1 MHRFAYLC
9 FASAV
14 ALSVLAAP
22 AQATSYVE
30 LNFSFCGPTQAAHI
44 WRDTTVYE
52 GNVYTGVYNLNLNT
66 TDGTYSGA
74 AAVSLINDAGPDHII
89 PSFCI
94 DIRQNAPTGPYVR
107 YDIYALEDAPV
118 GSPMLAV
125 KADDL
130 RRLFAGHFQETL
142 TNNQAAAFQAAVWEI
157 INETSGTYNVYNGAF
172 HIAESWG
179 SGWGG
184 LANTYLGDLASYAPD
199 SRVSALVNASA
210 QDYALT
216 ISSPNPQPP
225 HVPEPMT
232 IAGVLMGLGGLVG
245 YLRRR

>member
-1 MHRFAYLC
+1 MSRFAYLC

-22 AQATSYVE
+22 AQAVSYLE
-30 LNFSFCGPTQAAHI
+30 LKFSFCGPTQAAHI

-52 GNVYTGVYNLNLNT
+52 GNVYTGVYNLDLNT
-66 TDGTYSGA
+66 TVGTYSGA
-74 AAVSLINDAGPDHII
+74 EATSLINDAGADHII
-89 PSFCI
+89 PAFCI

-107 YDIYALEDAPV
+107 YDIYALEDAPI
-118 GSPMLAV
+118 GSAMLAAR
-125 KADDL
+125 ADDL
-130 RRLFAGHFQETL
+130 RRLFAGHFQETF

-157 INETSGTYNVYNGAF
+157 INETSGTYDVYHGAF
-172 HIAESWG
+172 HITESWG

-184 LANTYLGDLASYAPD
+184 TANAYLGDLASYTPD
-199 SRVSALVNASA
+199 SHVAALVNASS

-216 ISSPNPQPP
+216 ITGPSPEPP
-225 HVPEPMT
+225 HTPEPMT
-232 IAGVLMGLGGLVG
+232 IAGVLMGLGGLVR